1 MTISTLVPE
10 VDKTWP
16 LHVSM
21 SADGHYIVFAN
32 FFALEQANI
41 VADATL
47 DVFRVDT
54 QTGLLQMVSLHDAS
68 LSRADTPV
76 ISNDGTLVAFRSML
90 NQGQSTSFGVAVKNM
105 ATGKLVPVAGGAGA
119 APLYYDTLT
128 MSGDGRLVGYTTRL
142 SYNDDTAGNVVIQ
155 DVANKRIVYQ
165 QHYADYDRPSLEL
178 SGDGRSL
185 LIGDDSGLRMID
197 TNTGASRTVAAADNY
212 LGAAHLSADG
222 RYVLYSASAS
232 MVVDGG
238 SADQVALVRKD
249 MQSGAIKVVGMV
261 DATTWAQSSHTELLS
276 PDGHLV
282 AYQGD
287 AVTHAYNPTSVT
299 PLIMNMETGAV
310 SLPLAEAQAKWIEAL
325 GNAGIVLST
334 VSELHPNYITEGTLK
349 LMTLAAGAV
358 QSGTAGNDVVNGT
371 DGADLL
377 AGLDGNDHLA
387 GGGGDDLIDGGAGID
402 TAVYA
407 GRFAASTLAPGATAG
422 TWIVR
427 DTTGAEG
434 IDLLSNVERL
444 HFADVDVALDVT
456 GTAGQAY
463 RIYQAAFARTP
474 DAAGLGYW
482 IDAMDKGATLQA
494 VADAFVNSNEFH
506 ALYGEH
512 LGNRTIVE
520 KFYENVLHRAGEE
533 GGIAWWTDTLDRH
546 ANTLADVLAGFSEGA
561 ENQAALVGVMANGV
575 VFTPHG

>member
-76 ISNDGTLVAFRSML
+76 ISNDGTSVAFRSML

-105 ATGKLVPVAGGAGA
+105 ATGKLVQVAGGAGA

-155 DVANKRIVYQ
+155 DVAHKRIVYQ

-197 TNTGASRTVAAADNY
+197 TNTGASRTVAAADNH

-310 SLPLAEAQAKWIEAL
+310 SLPLAEAHAKWIEAL
-325 GNAGIVLST
+325 GNAGIVL
-334 VSELHPNYITEGTLK
+334 K
-349 LMTLAAGAV
+349 LMTLAAGTV

-371 DGADLL
+371 EGADLL

-407 GRFAASTLAPGATAG
+407 GTFAASTLVAGATAG
-422 TWIVR
+422 TWIVH

-444 HFADVDVALDVT
+444 HFADV
-456 GTAGQAY
+456 QAC